1 MGSQKLKKKNHL
13 FLETKMTKY
22 RVFPTGEMGGLGT
35 PPPPP
40 TENPLTP
47 PPPSYLEKFSPVDSP
62 PPPNFYSLPTKS
74 QFPPP
79 PTLLMKIFKL
89 QPNKNT
95 TFSCSHCS
103 CTGIKIANGHRTLSG
118 KNCDMSSTHVSKQD
132 ILSCTLLLS
141 IICEKSFKLK
151 LV

>member
-1 MGSQKLKKKNHL
+1 
-13 FLETKMTKY
+13 MTKY
-22 RVFPTGEMGGLGT
+22 RVFLTGET
-35 PPPPP
+35 RVPPPPP
-40 TENPLTP
+40 PKRKILLLHP
-47 PPPSYLEKFSPVDSP
+47 PPLSYLEKFSPVDSP

-79 PTLLMKIFKL
+79 PTHLMKIFKL

-95 TFSCSHCS
+95 TFNCSHCS

>member
-1 MGSQKLKKKNHL
+1 
-13 FLETKMTKY
+13 MTKY
-22 RVFPTGEMGGLGT
+22 RVFLTGET
-35 PPPPP
+35 RVPPPPP
-40 TENPLTP
+40 PKRKILLLH
-47 PPPSYLEKFSPVDSP
+47 PPPSILPGKILTSRLPPSTKFLFPSHQKSIPSAP
-62 PPPNFYSLPTKS
+62 PH
-74 QFPPP
+74 
-79 PTLLMKIFKL
+79 LMKIFKL

-95 TFSCSHCS
+95 TFNCSHCS